1 MHIVETLRWMVTH
14 RFYTPTHLR
23 AALRFVWARLRHP
36 VVEFEGFVFLGR
48 GVEFEVRKGY
58 GRLVIGAWT
67 HVGDRVKLRA
77 HEGTIR
83 VGPKCV
89 LGYDL
94 TVNAYL
100 DVEIGA
106 ATIIGDHVYICDFD
120 HRTEDIHTPIKD
132 QGLVKSPVR
141 IGEDCWLGSGVTVL
155 RGTDVGHGSVVAAH
169 AVARG
174 DIAPLSVCAGV
185 PARVVADRA
194 GRYADAAEAR
204 SYVESLGRQA
214 EEQVRRLRAGENN

>member
-1 MHIVETLRWMVTH
+1 MRVIEIVRWIVSH
-14 RFYTPTHLR
+14 RFYSPGHLR
-23 AALRFVWARLRHP
+23 AAVRFAWARLRHP
-36 VVEFEGFVFLGR
+36 DVEFEGFVFLGR

-58 GRLVIGAWT
+58 GRLIIGAWT

-77 HEGTIR
+77 HEGTLRIH
-83 VGPKCV
+83 PKCV

-120 HRTEDIHTPIKD
+120 HRTEDIHSPIKD

-141 IGEDCWLGSGVTVL
+141 IGADCWLGSGVTVL
-155 RGTDVGHGSVVAAH
+155 RGTDLGQGSVAAAH
-169 AVARG
+169 AVVRG
-174 DIAPLSVCAGV
+174 LVPPMSICAGV
-185 PARVVADRA
+185 PARVVADRSE
-194 GRYADAAEAR
+194 RYADATAAR
-204 SYVESLGRQA
+204 SYVEALGRQA
-214 EEQVRRLRAGENN
+214 EEQVRRLRAGEE